1 MNGSDQKQAFLIL
14 AHNNP
19 AQLKVLLSL
28 LDHSDVDIFLHIDR
42 KAKGFTREDISLV
55 VKRGHLYWVKSIN
68 VNWGGYSI
76 IKAEM
81 LLLQEALLHGP
92 YYYYHL
98 LSGMDL
104 PLKPITEVL
113 SYFYGLNGAELI
125 SVEESTKTG
134 FNAQERIGQYHF
146 LQDRI
151 GRNHGYYYFALEFIE
166 RCSLTIQRRLHV
178 NRLKNSLIIYK
189 GAQWFSITDRMAQ
202 YILERKQEIHKRFKA
217 GIAADELFVQ
227 TIVMESP
234 YFSLVQNNTMRK
246 IDWTRGRPYTW
257 REQDFNEL
265 IQSDKLFARKF
276 DESVDNAII
285 DNIYSALG
293 R

>member
-1 MNGSDQKQAFLIL
+1 MNQHNQKQAFLIL

-19 AQLKVLLSL
+19 SQLKVLLSL
-28 LDHSDVDIFLHIDR
+28 LDHSDVDIYLHVDK
-42 KAKGFTREDISLV
+42 KAKDFSREDLDLG
-55 VKRGHLYWVKSIN
+55 VKRGHLYWVKSIK
-68 VNWGGYSI
+68 VNWAGYSI
-76 IKAEM
+76 IQAEM
-81 LLLQEALLHGP
+81 LLLQEAVSHGP

-125 SVEESTKTG
+125 SVEESTETG

-151 GRNHGYYYFALEFIE
+151 GRNQGYYYSVLEFAE
-166 RCSLTIQRRLHV
+166 RCSLAIQRKLHI
-178 NRLKNSLIIYK
+178 NRLKNTSSVYK
-189 GAQWFSITDRMAQ
+189 GAQWFSITDRMAR
-202 YILERKQEIHKRFKA
+202 YLLARKQEIHKRFKD

-234 YFSLVQNNTMRK
+234 YSRLVQNNTMRK

-257 REQDFNEL
+257 RKQDLDEL
-265 IQSDKLFARKF
+265 LHSDKLFARKF
-276 DESVDNAII
+276 DESIDKAII
-285 DNIYSALG
+285 DQIFKAVK